1 MTNPVEMAHF
11 RSYRDSGFSPPVSS
25 EYTHTHIY
33 IYIYIYTHTGH
44 RHIEIQRCFH
54 RYWFAVYVH
63 THKYLYIYIYTCMPI
78 LFGTV
83 YLMMDIY
90 VLLCVTKERYG
101 YISIYLNLFGGFP
114 SFSEA

>member
-11 RSYRDSGFSPPVSS
+11 SQLQGFGVFPTGQFRIH
-25 EYTHTHIY
+25 THT
-33 IYIYIYTHTGH
+33 YIYTHTGH
-44 RHIEIQRCFH
+44 RHIEIQDASIGIGLQ
-54 RYWFAVYVH
+54 YM
-63 THKYLYIYIYTCMPI
+63 YIHISTYIYTCMPI

>member
-11 RSYRDSGFSPPVSS
+11 SQLQGFGVFPTGQFRIH
-25 EYTHTHIY
+25 THTY
-33 IYIYIYTHTGH
+33 IYIHIQAIDILKYKDASIGIGLQYMYI
-44 RHIEIQRCFH
+44 HIS
-54 RYWFAVYVH
+54 
-63 THKYLYIYIYTCMPI
+63 TYIYIYTCMPI